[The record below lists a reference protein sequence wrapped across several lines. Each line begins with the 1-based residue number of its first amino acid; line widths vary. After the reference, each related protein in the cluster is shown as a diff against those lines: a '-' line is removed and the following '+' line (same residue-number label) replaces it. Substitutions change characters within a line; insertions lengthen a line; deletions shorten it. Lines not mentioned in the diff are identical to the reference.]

1 MGDSKM
7 DISLLKVKNRWEE
20 LVDTAI
26 ERMLEEGAFSCSCG
40 KCRADVGAI
49 ALNSLPP
56 DYVPVG
62 VGAAEAASTGEDELQ
77 HRLSQAEAAVRRALD
92 LVKQAPLHSGA
103 SEPVLVNPNEDLVR
117 TVLAD
122 VLAHQKEEQWSAL
135 QLAWAL
141 AYSLRELPPKY
152 TTTPKGQAY
161 ARADEIQPSA
171 VAQVLVSVH
180 SSLQRVKAEV
190 SGA

>member
-62 VGAAEAASTGEDELQ
+62 VGAA
-77 HRLSQAEAAVRRALD
+77 RR
-92 LVKQAPLHSGA
+92 
-103 SEPVLVNPNEDLVR
+103 
-117 TVLAD
+117 
-122 VLAHQKEEQWSAL
+122 
-135 QLAWAL
+135 
-141 AYSLRELPPKY
+141 LPPVRMSCSI
-152 TTTPKGQAY
+152 GS
-161 ARADEIQPSA
+161 ARQKLRCVERWI
-171 VAQVLVSVH
+171 
-180 SSLQRVKAEV
+180 
-190 SGA
+190 